1 MSEQEPR
8 RESTTRSRRLGC
20 ELREKRLAAGWRSG
34 LLAAELGWSLGKVS
48 KLETGVRGASAV
60 DVAAYLALCKVKGA
74 EFARLVDLCRES
86 GGDTWVRPF
95 GGAGRIARAEHDR
108 STGIAYYEC
117 MVVPG
122 PLRTPDYARALR
134 PDDRP
139 ADERDLLWRVRT
151 AFYVEEQALLRP
163 VGGRDVMHD
172 QLMHLLLTPAEV
184 RVVPTGAGGHAGVP
198 GSFAL
203 LDAPDGRS
211 VVHLEG
217 MVADVFLENPDH
229 VAKYR
234 AALAE
239 VAALALDAVASREVI
254 GELADGVRPMG

>member
-8 RESTTRSRRLGC
+8 RESTTRSRRLGS

-34 LLAAELGWSLGKVS
+34 MLAAELGWSLGKVS
-48 KLETGVRGASAV
+48 KLETGVRGATDT

-74 EFARLVDLCRES
+74 EFARLVELCRES
-86 GGDTWVRPF
+86 GRDTWVRPF
-95 GGAGRIARAEHDR
+95 GGERRTAAVEHDR
-108 STGIAYYEC
+108 STAITHYHC

-134 PDDRP
+134 VDGRS
-139 ADERDLLWRVRT
+139 ERDLLRRVRA
-151 AFYVEEQALLRP
+151 AFYLEEQALLRP
-163 VGGRDVMHD
+163 VGGRAVMHD
-172 QLMHLLLTPAEV
+172 QLMHLLLAPAEV

-203 LDAPDGRS
+203 LDAADGRS
-211 VVHLEG
+211 VVHLEC

-234 AALAE
+234 AALGE
-239 VAALALDAVASREVI
+239 VAAVALDVAASREVI
-254 GELADGVRPMG
+254 SGLADWHGGVS

>member
-8 RESTTRSRRLGC
+8 RESTARSRRLGD
-20 ELREKRLAAGWRSG
+20 ELREKRLAAGWGSAV
-34 LLAAELGWSLGKVS
+34 LAAELGWSLGKVS
-48 KLETGVRGASAV
+48 KLETGVRGARDT

-74 EFARLVDLCRES
+74 EFARLVELCQES
-86 GGDTWVRPF
+86 GKDTWVRPF
-95 GGAGRIARAEHDR
+95 GGEGRSATTEHAR
-108 STGIAYYEC
+108 STSITHYQC

-122 PLRTPDYARALR
+122 PLRTPDYARALGR
-134 PDDRP
+134 S
-139 ADERDLLWRVRT
+139 AEESDLPRRVRA
-151 AFYVEEQALLRP
+151 AFFVEEQALLRP
-163 VGGRDVMHD
+163 VGGRAVMHD

-203 LDAPDGRS
+203 LDAADGRS

-234 AALAE
+234 AALGE
-239 VAALALDAVASREVI
+239 VAAVALDVAASREVI
-254 GELADGVRPMG
+254 SGLADGVP